1 MDVIELFKQAAVA
14 MQSDIRY
21 LELDAARAAVDEDK
35 ELQDLIGKF
44 NLLRMEQNEA
54 IFADQRDE
62 KRIQELEQESTQ
74 LYRAVMNHPKM
85 TKFDEAKANSDK
97 MLNHIYAIINT
108 AINGGDPTLVQ
119 EPQGGCS
126 GSCSSC
132 SGCH

>member
-21 LELDAARAAVDEDK
+21 LELNAARAAVDEDK
-35 ELQDLIGKF
+35 ELQDLIGQY
-44 NLLRMEQNEA
+44 NLIRMEAQEA
-54 IFADQRDE
+54 MFADNRDE
-62 KRIQELEQESTQ
+62 KRISELNEQSTS
-74 LYRAVMNHPKM
+74 LYRTIMDDQKM
-85 TKFDEAKANSDK
+85 LDFNEAKADADK